1 LPVPGRGTEMEY
13 ESTIGL
19 EVHAQLLTESKI
31 FCGCSTKFGSPPNTQ
46 TCPVCLGMPGVL
58 PVLNKKAVEYALK
71 MVLAVGGK
79 FNAKSIFARKN
90 YFYPDL
96 PKGYQISQYEQ
107 PLVTGGFIEI
117 QTESGKKKI
126 RITRIHLEEDAGK
139 SLHPEDE
146 SDEAGTSVD
155 MNRCGVPLLE
165 IVSEPDISSPQ
176 EAYRYLNKLK
186 QIVQYLGICSG
197 NMEEGALRC
206 DANVS
211 LRPRGVEKFGINT
224 EVKNM
229 NSFRGVEKALTYEI
243 RRQIEILEK
252 GGTIEKETLLW
263 DENKQM
269 CFTMRSKEESHDY
282 RYFPEPDLV
291 TLAISDEWIDQIQKD
306 LPELPDQKKERFIHD
321 YKIPQYDAEVLTLSK
336 EIADYYEECV
346 KNYQDGKRV
355 SNWVMGEVL
364 RELNERKIE
373 IKDFKINPGDLA
385 GLLEQIDQ
393 GTISGKMAKDVFAEM
408 AQTGKSALQIIKEK
422 GLMQIADEKDL
433 AQVIENVLED
443 NEESVKR
450 YHAGKENLFGYFV
463 GEVMKK
469 TQGKANPR
477 LVNQILKEMLTG

>member
-1 LPVPGRGTEMEY
+1 MEY

-31 FCGCSTKFGSPPNTQ
+31 FCGCSTKYGSPPNTQ

-58 PVLNKKAVEYALK
+58 PVLNKKAVEYAIK
-71 MVLAVGGK
+71 MILVVGGK
-79 FNAKSIFARKN
+79 VNPKSIFARKN

-107 PLVTGGFIEI
+107 PLATGGFIKI
-117 QTESGKKKI
+117 QIESGKKKI

-139 SLHPEDE
+139 SLHSEDE
-146 SDEAGTSVD
+146 TDEVGTSVD
-155 MNRCGVPLLE
+155 MNRCGVPLIE

-176 EAYRYLNKLK
+176 EAYLYLNKLK

-211 LRPRGVEKFGINT
+211 VRIKGAEKFGVNT

-243 RRQIEILEK
+243 KRQIEILEK
-252 GGTIEKETLLW
+252 GETIEKETLLW

-291 TLAISDEWIDQIQKD
+291 TLAISDEWIEQIKKT
-306 LPELPDQKKERFIHD
+306 LPELPNQKKKKFIQD
-321 YKIPQYDAEVLTLSK
+321 WKIPQYDAEVLTTSK

-373 IKDFKINPGDLA
+373 IKDFKITPTNLTDL
-385 GLLEQIDQ
+385 LKQIDE
-393 GTISGKMAKDVFAEM
+393 GTISGKMAKEIFAEM
-408 AQTGKSALQIIKEK
+408 AETGKSASQIIKEK
-422 GLMQIADEKDL
+422 RLMQITDQKDL
-433 AQVIENVLED
+433 AQIIETVLKENEENV
-443 NEESVKR
+443 KK
-450 YHAGKENLFGYFV
+450 YHAGKEKLFGFFV

-469 TQGKANPR
+469 TQGKANPK
-477 LVNQILKEMLTG
+477 LVNQILKEKLSR

>member
-1 LPVPGRGTEMEY
+1 MEY
-13 ESTIGL
+13 ESIIGL

-31 FCGCSTKFGSPPNTQ
+31 FCGCSTKYGSLPNTQ

-58 PVLNKKAVEYALK
+58 PVLNKKAVEYAIK
-71 MVLAVGGK
+71 MVLAVDGK
-79 FNAKSIFARKN
+79 VNPKSIFARKN

-107 PLVTGGFIEI
+107 PLATGGFIEI
-117 QTESGKKKI
+117 DTESGNKKI

-146 SDEAGTSVD
+146 ANDAGTSVD

-165 IVSEPDISSPQ
+165 IVSEPDINSPQ
-176 EAYRYLNKLK
+176 EAYLYLNKLK

-211 LRPRGVEKFGINT
+211 VRPKRTEKFGVNT

-229 NSFRGVEKALTYEI
+229 NSFRGVERALAYEI
-243 RRQIEILEK
+243 RRQIDILEK
-252 GGTIEKETLLW
+252 GGTIKRETLLW
-263 DENKQM
+263 DESKQM

-291 TLAISDEWIDQIQKD
+291 PLAVSDEWLDQIKKD
-306 LPELPDQKKERFIHD
+306 LPELPDRKKERFIHD
-321 YKIPQYDAEVLTLSK
+321 YKIPQYDAEVLTTSK
-336 EIADYYEECV
+336 ELADYYEECV
-346 KNYQDGKRV
+346 RAYPDGKKV
-355 SNWVMGEVL
+355 SNWVMGEVF
-364 RELNERKIE
+364 RELNERKSK
-373 IKDFKINPGDLA
+373 IKDFKIAPGDLA
-385 GLLEQIDQ
+385 DLLKQIDE
-393 GTISGKMAKDVFAEM
+393 GTISGKMAKEVFAMM
-408 AQTGKSALQIIKEK
+408 AETGESASEIITEK
-422 GLMQIADEKDL
+422 GLMQITDKKDL
-433 AQVIENVLED
+433 TAIIESILKE
-443 NEESVKR
+443 NEENVKR
-450 YHAGKENLFGYFV
+450 YHAGKEKLFGFFV

-477 LVNQILKEMLTG
+477 LVNQIIKEKLSG